1 MIPTIKSRVN
11 KLKDLI
17 SKVKAEENMEEEQKT
32 APLEKPYHL
41 DPMPQREVK
50 MRSNLDEHMDW
61 LKRV

>member
-17 SKVKAEENMEEEQKT
+17 SKVKDSENVEEEQKV

-41 DPMPQREVK
+41 DPMPAREV
-50 MRSNLDEHMDW
+50 
-61 LKRV
+61 